1 MMNLMNG
8 MRKTKMMKKI
18 NLNIGLQEI
27 KWIKLL
33 KVHDYLDSLPEIGKV
48 LSFGSILR
56 VAEDLNNKELQ
67 SLEIA
72 VLYSKIPE
80 EIKKE
85 IVSPYISVEKDEAR
99 ISIRIKDSLKD
110 LRRNDLINKIN
121 LELNTKLGF

>member
-1 MMNLMNG
+1 M
-8 MRKTKMMKKI
+8 
-18 NLNIGLQEI
+18 
-27 KWIKLL
+27 
-33 KVHDYLDSLPEIGKV
+33 GKV

-85 IVSPYISVEKDEAR
+85 IV
-99 ISIRIKDSLKD
+99 
-110 LRRNDLINKIN
+110 LIYLSRKR
-121 LELNTKLGF
+121 

>member
-1 MMNLMNG
+1 MD
-8 MRKTKMMKKI
+8 KI
-18 NLNIGLQEI
+18 I
-27 KWIKLL
+27 

-72 VLYSKIPE
+72 VLFSKIPE

-85 IVSPYISVEKDEAR
+85 IVTPYISVEKDEAR
-99 ISIRIKDSLKD
+99 ISIRIKDSLND
-110 LRRNDLINKIN
+110 LKRNDLINKIN
-121 LELNTKLGF
+121 LELNTKLGLNKDEYKLAGVLILFNNLLQSLLSHKY